1 MKLMYHKWIVPRS
14 IFGCSKLTNNLCRNI
29 LAGKILSTWIVYLLH
44 QQLMAPS
51 TADSSTV
58 SQPRLTVL
66 AKGDC
71 VKQTLLKNLSRWN
84 VPSPSWS
91 TRHASIGCRGG
102 AGPSYQGQ
110 LTRWSSKFLN

>member
-14 IFGCSKLTNNLCRNI
+14 IFGCSKLTNNLSI
-29 LAGKILSTWIVYLLH
+29 DG
-44 QQLMAPS
+44 PS
-51 TADSSTV
+51 IADLSTV